1 MYPVLKYDAEKPLLE
16 IKDYFLIPTIQIFL
30 SLKTTNALCNRLH
43 SPVHVSKRIQ
53 NVNNK
58 KTKLSKQIDK
68 KPPTKKKNPKTH
80 TQKNK
85 KKQKTNKKQQQQHP
99 PQKKTNK
106 PTNKQTIKQIKKI
119 TTPKITTENK
129 KKIATK

>member
-85 KKQKTNKKQQQQHP
+85 KNKKQTKNNNNNTP
-99 PQKKTNK
+99 PKKKQTN
-106 PTNKQTIKQIKKI
+106 PQTNKQS
-119 TTPKITTENK
+119 NK
-129 KKIATK
+129 